1 MLFRWQHILFESDF
15 EWFLAWSLFLWQRR
29 VVVIT
34 ERSKHNHWAYKS
46 FKNVCMENTA
56 QEIRFLYHSLKY
68 VSYVT
73 HYKSMKFVAF
83 VQCIVRVMLL
93 CGSAVLLAS
102 WRYMISVHEQ
112 PALMRMIN
120 FAVTFDDIMICT
132 CLWIKYL
139 ILAETWFTSGAT
151 IKRRKSRESENAWKS
166 RPSVSS
172 WARVKMARISCQ
184 QVLMS
189 FFLETNALVEK
200 ITRKRKYDQVG
211 TSNGPTD
218 LGSGDKEYW

>member
-1 MLFRWQHILFESDF
+1 
-15 EWFLAWSLFLWQRR
+15 
-29 VVVIT
+29 
-34 ERSKHNHWAYKS
+34 
-46 FKNVCMENTA
+46 MENTA

-83 VQCIVRVMLL
+83 VQCIVLVLL

-132 CLWIKYL
+132 CL
-139 ILAETWFTSGAT
+139 
-151 IKRRKSRESENAWKS
+151 
-166 RPSVSS
+166 
-172 WARVKMARISCQ
+172 
-184 QVLMS
+184 
-189 FFLETNALVEK
+189 
-200 ITRKRKYDQVG
+200 
-211 TSNGPTD
+211 
-218 LGSGDKEYW
+218 